1 MKYLKLYEEYTDIKA
16 DDYYQA
22 LSMQEFDELVFDEF
36 LEPRNTLLEFNEMEI
51 NQIKKLVFDQFKS
64 KSTHYNIRLDLKN
77 RSFLKPEVFVTVG
90 GASTYKQDPIGSEI
104 VLLSFEL
111 TNEFNDECDFDES
124 LLIYKL
130 SDEWY
135 MVSIYGYGN
144 FKCDQIEGLYK
155 LLNDYINLLK

>member
-1 MKYLKLYEEYTDIKA
+1 MRYLKLYEEYTDIKA

-22 LSMQEFDELVFDEF
+22 LSMQEFDELVFNEF
-36 LEPRNTLLEFNEMEI
+36 LDPKDTLLEFNEMEI
-51 NQIKKLVFDQFKS
+51 NQIKKIVFDQFKS
-64 KSTHYNIRLDLKN
+64 KSTHYNIGFDLKN
-77 RSFLKPEVFVTVG
+77 RSFL
-90 GASTYKQDPIGSEI
+90 SYKQDTRGSEI
-104 VLLSFEL
+104 TLLVFEI

-124 LLIYKL
+124 LFIYKL

-155 LLNDYINLLK
+155 LLNDYISIVCTQPAPCINLLK

>member
-1 MKYLKLYEEYTDIKA
+1 MLFR
-16 DDYYQA
+16 
-22 LSMQEFDELVFDEF
+22 S
-36 LEPRNTLLEFNEMEI
+36 EI

-64 KSTHYNIRLDLKN
+64 KSTQYNIRLDLKN
-77 RSFLKPEVFVTVG
+77 RSFLKPEVFAYPG
-90 GASTYKQDPIGSEI
+90 EASTYKQDPRGSEI
-104 VLLSFEL
+104 TLLVFEI
-111 TNEFNDECDFDES
+111 TNEFHNECDFDES

-135 MVSIYGYGN
+135 MVSISGYGN

>member
-36 LEPRNTLLEFNEMEI
+36 LEPKDTLLEFNEMEI

-77 RSFLKPEVFVTVG
+77 MSYLKP
-90 GASTYKQDPIGSEI
+90 STYKHHRESEI

>member
-1 MKYLKLYEEYTDIKA
+1 MRYLKLYEEYTDIKA

-22 LSMQEFDELVFDEF
+22 LSMQEFDEIVFDDF
-36 LEPRNTLLEFNEMEI
+36 LEPKDTLEFNKIEI

-64 KSTHYNIRLDLKN
+64 KSTHYNIRLDMKN
-77 RSFLKPEVFVTVG
+77 RLKPEVHG
-90 GASTYKQDPIGSEI
+90 GSEI
-104 VLLSFEL
+104 TLLVFEI
-111 TNEFNDECDFDES
+111 TNEFHNECDFDES

-130 SDEWY
+130 PDEWY
-135 MVSIYGYGN
+135 MVSISGYGN